1 MHMIEE
7 DYSSCPHQLLEEH
20 PEGQAQ
26 INCD

>member
-1 MHMIEE
+1 MHMILE
-7 DYSSCPHQLLEEH
+7 DYTSCQHQLLEEH